1 MQAFHVCLMSVA
13 EEELNIY
20 TQLEPWGIHYF
31 RFSFISNLADF
42 RSCLILRGMSFQ
54 TVLGP
59 GFGL

>member
-1 MQAFHVCLMSVA
+1 MQAFNVCLMSVG
-13 EEELNIY
+13 EKELSIY

-31 RFSFISNLADF
+31 SFAFISNLGDF
-42 RSCLILRGMSFQ
+42 RNCLILRGMSFQ